1 MVAPLPLFQR
11 LEITVLADLLTGT
24 SVARMPAQTGLF
36 ATGDEA
42 DCFYVVLEGKVKL
55 FALNEGGEESV
66 VEVFEPVS
74 SFAEAAM
81 FASGSFPLSAEVM
94 EDALLA
100 RVPAAPFMRKLRQDH
115 RVAFTM
121 LSNLALWHRRLMREK
136 TSLRVKTPVQRVGG
150 FLLSL
155 TPAESGAGRR
165 HPALPQEPRRQPL
178 RDRTGELFPRDVA
191 PAPAWDRHGG
201 NGSQDRRRRGAAGV
215 VRELLKPRT
224 SFPSFPETEGTQ
236 PCVDLTKSI
245 RLPLFRR
252 PFAKDLSFLDE
263 APDTGRA
270 MAVDHVELFRYVLV
284 AVHAALMRKQ
294 WPASCGKSLDTV
306 SIVSNAVVDVVG
318 VLLFVAPV

>member
-1 MVAPLPLFQR
+1 MACCPINCAVPRPACAARSTSRRIQHTTWTGQPLDPALAAKLPLFQR

-24 SVARMPAQTGLF
+24 SVARMPAQTSLF
-36 ATGDEA
+36 ASGDDA

-121 LSNLALWHRRLMREK
+121 LSNLALWHRRLTREK

-155 TPAESGAGRR
+155 TPAESGAVVVT
-165 HPALPQEPRRQPL
+165 LPFRKSLVASRLGIEPESFSRVMARL
-178 RDRTGELFPRDVA
+178 RPHGIDMAGMEVRIADVA
-191 PAPAWDRHGG
+191 ALRGLC
-201 NGSQDRRRRGAAGV
+201 GS
-215 VRELLKPRT
+215 
-224 SFPSFPETEGTQ
+224 F
-236 PCVDLTKSI
+236 
-245 RLPLFRR
+245 
-252 PFAKDLSFLDE
+252 
-263 APDTGRA
+263 
-270 MAVDHVELFRYVLV
+270 
-284 AVHAALMRKQ
+284 
-294 WPASCGKSLDTV
+294 
-306 SIVSNAVVDVVG
+306 
-318 VLLFVAPV
+318 